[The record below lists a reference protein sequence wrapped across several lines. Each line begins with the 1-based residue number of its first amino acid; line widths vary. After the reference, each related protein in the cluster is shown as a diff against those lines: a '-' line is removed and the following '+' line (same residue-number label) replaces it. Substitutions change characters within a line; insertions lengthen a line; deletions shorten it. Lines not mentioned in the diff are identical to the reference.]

1 MVSFGSKRRSLLL
14 AVLLVAGSVVGL
26 VLAATPEKL
35 APHAHA
41 GQQVGALG
49 AQIVTPSRTDLESK
63 NSTETVVGDEG
74 EEVAIYDDDDENAQ
88 ETDGRVGRNLLC
100 SGYWSGYG
108 VCWSGQRCR
117 TYTSTYVKPK
127 PYIPPYK
134 APAYVAPF
142 IDLWSSSY
150 WSSNTFN
157 FGYSYSYRFSWR
169 RNFRR
174 PDTTAGVFCAQRLE
188 RSSARPRVA
197 PSQ

>member
-1 MVSFGSKRRSLLL
+1 M

-49 AQIVTPSRTDLESK
+49 AQIVTPPRTDLESK

-74 EEVAIYDDDDENAQ
+74 EEVAVYDDENAQ

-108 VCWSGQRCR
+108 GCSGGQRCR

-150 WSSNTFN
+150 YSSNTFN
-157 FGYSYSYRFSWR
+157 FGYRYS
-169 RNFRR
+169 
-174 PDTTAGVFCAQRLE
+174 G
-188 RSSARPRVA
+188 
-197 PSQ
+197 

>member
-1 MVSFGSKRRSLLL
+1 MVSFGSKRKSLLL

-74 EEVAIYDDDDENAQ
+74 EEVAVYDDDENAQ
-88 ETDGRVGRNLLC
+88 KTDGRVGRNLLC
-100 SGYWSGYG
+100 TGYWSGYG
-108 VCWSGQRCR
+108 DCSGGQRCR
-117 TYTSTYVKPK
+117 TYTSTYVAPK
-127 PYIPPYK
+127 PYIPPYVAPYVAPYK

-150 WSSNTFN
+150 YSSNTFN
-157 FGYSYSYRFSWR
+157 FGYRYS
-169 RNFRR
+169 
-174 PDTTAGVFCAQRLE
+174 G
-188 RSSARPRVA
+188 
-197 PSQ
+197 